1 MSEPQQVVDL
11 AETLAGA
18 LKVDE
23 RNATLPPMESVY
35 ERIFHHWGGMDKF
48 AKDFVDCCKST
59 QQGSQKARLMESVL
73 DGLKVLKGFGLLGS
87 PVDAEALDD
96 AELEAEIKRE
106 TEKAAKVVIEGM
118 DGRV

>member
-1 MSEPQQVVDL
+1 MSTQADQL

-35 ERIFHHWGGMDKF
+35 ERIFHHWGGVDKF
-48 AKDFVDCCKST
+48 ARDFVDCCKSA

-87 PVDAEALDD
+87 PVEAEALDD
-96 AELEAEIKRE
+96 QELEAEIKRE
-106 TEKAAKVVIEGM
+106 TERAAKIVIEAGN
-118 DGRV
+118 G